1 MTRWLRPTHR
11 RGNPDGLSGEGPVE
25 HLKNALTILVASQEL
40 GEKDAMDATDV
51 SAVIARIRKAV
62 SLLEHQRV
70 NTPLSRHPHRRSI
83 RRSNPALA
91 ILGNPRVVDA
101 DRVLWAKIEYVRPDD
116 PDTEDGS
123 GKDIIRVHEF
133 PDGVDIGW
141 LSDGSVQLSHPS
153 KKLKLWMDDKND

>member
-1 MTRWLRPTHR
+1 MTPRVPE
-11 RGNPDGLSGEGPVE
+11 EGPIE
-25 HLKNALTILVASQEL
+25 HLKNALTMVIHFPLSGSGDPLEQERAEQHDALVAI
-40 GEKDAMDATDV
+40 GR
-51 SAVIARIRKAV
+51 RIKTA
-62 SLLEHQRV
+62 LQQLENSHV
-70 NTPLSRHPHRRSI
+70 YTGLSRRGNRRMV
-83 RRSNPALA
+83 RRRNPALA

-123 GKDIIRVHEF
+123 GTDIVRVHEF

-153 KKLKLWMDDKND
+153 RKLKLWMDDKND

>member
-1 MTRWLRPTHR
+1 MAEWHDRKA
-11 RGNPDGLSGEGPVE
+11 PDGLAGEGPVE
-25 HLKNALTILVASQEL
+25 HLKNAVTIIQANLEL
-40 GEKDAMDATDV
+40 GEKDALTADDAR
-51 SAVIARIRKAV
+51 AILARIREA
-62 SLLEHQRV
+62 LRQLEHRRV
-70 NTPLSRHPHRRSI
+70 NIPLSRGRGSRIVRR
-83 RRSNPALA
+83 NPALA

-123 GKDIIRVHEF
+123 GTDIVRVHEF

-153 KKLKLWMDDKND
+153 KKLKLWMEDNKR

>member
-1 MTRWLRPTHR
+1 MTQWMRNPT
-11 RGNPDGLSGEGPVE
+11 GLPGEGPNE
-25 HLKNALTILVASQEL
+25 HVRNALAIIMHFPGETDDEQGDALAAIAARL
-40 GEKDAMDATDV
+40 G
-51 SAVIARIRKAV
+51 KA
-62 SLLEHQRV
+62 LDQLEHRRV
-70 NTPLSRHPHRRSI
+70 NTPLSRGTRGRSI